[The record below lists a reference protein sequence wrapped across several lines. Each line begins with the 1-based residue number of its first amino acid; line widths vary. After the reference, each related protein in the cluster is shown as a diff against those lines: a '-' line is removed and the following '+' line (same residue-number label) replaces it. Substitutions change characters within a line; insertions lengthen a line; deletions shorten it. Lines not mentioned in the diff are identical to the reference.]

1 MRRKLG
7 RGWFFFFFLQGRR
20 RFIDTEILQKNLEN
34 EGNYN
39 DTLLGSG
46 LAYNQDERETRRRH

>member
-1 MRRKLG
+1 MSRLCYS
-7 RGWFFFFFLQGRR
+7 FFLRGRR
-20 RFIDTEILQKNLEN
+20 RFIDTEILQKNPEN